1 MAGIRRVR
9 DLFDLPEEV
18 RKGDFVLKLSEGL
31 ERPAETARQY
41 VVTPG
46 LVDKFH
52 QALGLVGAAL
62 SDSRSKAAYVHG
74 SFGSG
79 KSHFMALLSL
89 LLSGAEEAWRIPA
102 LHGLRQKHP
111 FTAEEPRLAQLHFHM
126 IGADSIESAVFLQY
140 LRFVEARHPE
150 ATIPGLFADEK
161 LFEDASE
168 LLETVGDETFFAK
181 MTTGTGRLGAFSD
194 RWDRERFEACRTSTD
209 PRERE
214 KLFSA
219 LAKSHFKAFAAES
232 RRFIDLDRGLA
243 VIANHAAGLGYRAVL
258 LYLDELILWMLG
270 RASESAWLHKEAQKL
285 VKLVEAQEGRRE
297 VPIVSLI
304 ARQRDLADVVG
315 DEYAGA
321 EAQRLRDSLQWSEE
335 RFAKILIEDRDLV
348 AIASQRVLKPK
359 DGAASEVLDQ
369 AFEAVRKSAGSA
381 WQTMLA
387 GLAPEAFRQIYPFSP
402 ALLHAL
408 VGLSNSLQRERT
420 AIKLLMELLVE
431 HIRDLEVGE
440 VVRVGDLFD
449 VLAAG
454 DDPADGAMRA
464 RFSVGREL
472 YQYRFLPMIQETHKT
487 TTPERC
493 QRLRDDHPVRIGCS
507 NCPEKLCRADNRL
520 AKTLLIAALVPKA
533 LPELTASKLVE
544 LNHGSIKL
552 PIPGTEANIVAQ
564 KLRGWSTHISQ
575 LHVGGESDP
584 SVHLELE
591 DIDVESILAKAAGA
605 DQEGARQRVI
615 RDLLFDEMGVGKI
628 ADWGKDHTVEWHN
641 TRRPGH
647 LRFGNVR
654 KLGREQLGCPD
665 EHDWRLVVDY
675 PFDEGHFGPND
686 DLAVIEE
693 IQQKGGGGW
702 TLVWL
707 PSFFSEASKKL
718 LGKLTILEHILENKE
733 SLGRYTADLSADNQ
747 VRAEHNLENLR
758 SNLRTRLVKVLREAY
773 GLVRADEGDLDETR
787 SLEKNLYLLEPGASI
802 RAGIT
807 GTLADALENYAKAIL
822 AARYPR
828 HPRFAVKLSRQ
839 RLARLLETF
848 GDLIDSGAGRIEV
861 DAEVVKEMDG
871 SLALLGLVRTSEN
884 TVHLREDDV
893 LQRIENKREQKG
905 TARPTV
911 GQVREWIDPNGR
923 MGLSFEAVDLVVRCY
938 ARASSRTLV
947 QYDKAVDP
955 PLNKPI
961 GDGVELERP
970 DLPAFD
976 QWARALDAAGALF
989 GITLARKALHADNL
1003 KRFEAQVQGAVE
1015 RASEACARL
1024 PARLSDRLGAL
1035 DVGSSDRATTAAS
1048 ADALCAALSGKGGV
1062 GTVETLAS
1070 FEPRTSARAVGSSI
1084 ARAGE
1089 VLAVLEDELIF
1100 GVFAQLVSRG
1110 DEERLEKVRR
1120 VLREDEVVTAAAPRL
1135 RELARE
1141 AMKEI
1146 EPSPPPPPPGTKVT
1160 RHPIEARGKKAA
1172 LEAIESLRAAIERL
1186 GPAVSVRGA
1195 VVIEEPEEK

>member
-1 MAGIRRVR
+1 MAGARLVR
-9 DLFDLPEEV
+9 ELFDLPDEV
-18 RKGDFVLKLSEGL
+18 RKGDFVHKLSEGV
-31 ERPAETARQY
+31 EDPAKTTGEY

-52 QALGLVGAAL
+52 LALGLVGAAL
-62 SDSRSKAAYVHG
+62 SENRSKAAYVHG

-102 LHGLRQKHP
+102 LHGLKQKHP
-111 FTAEEPRLAQLHFHM
+111 FTAEEPKLAQLHFHM
-126 IGADSIESAVFLQY
+126 IGADSIESAVFLKY
-140 LRFVEARHPE
+140 LGFVEEHHPD
-150 ATIPGLFADEK
+150 ATIPGLFADEE
-161 LFEDASE
+161 LFENAAS
-168 LLETVGDETFFAK
+168 LLETVGDEAFFGK
-181 MTTGTGRLGAFSD
+181 MSSGTGRLGAFSD
-194 RWDRERFEACRTSTD
+194 RWDRPRFEAAKGSTD
-209 PRERE
+209 PGERE

-219 LAKSHFKAFAAES
+219 LAKSHFTAFAKES

-243 VIANHAAGLGYRAVL
+243 VIANHAAELGYKAVL

-270 RASESAWLHKEAQKL
+270 RASESAWLHQEAQKL

-304 ARQRDLADVVG
+304 ARQRDLAEVVG

-321 EAQRLRDSLQWSEE
+321 EAQRLRESLSWSEE

-348 AIASQRVLKPK
+348 AIASQRVLKSK
-359 DGAASEVLDQ
+359 DDKAKAVLDDAFETVRKGAGAAW
-369 AFEAVRKSAGSA
+369 K
-381 WQTMLA
+381 TMLA

-431 HIRDLEVGE
+431 HVRDLEVGE

-464 RFSVGREL
+464 RFAVAREL
-472 YQYRFLPMIQETHKT
+472 YLYRLLPMIQDANKT
-487 TTPERC
+487 TTPEKC

-507 NCPEKLCRADNRL
+507 NCPEKPCRSDNRL

-564 KLRGWSTHISQ
+564 KLRGWSTQVSQ

-584 SVHLELE
+584 SIHLELE
-591 DIDVESILAKAAGA
+591 DIDVESILAKASGA

-628 ADWGKDHTVEWHN
+628 ADWGKDHAVEWHS
-641 TRRPGH
+641 TRRVGH

-654 KLGREQLGCPD
+654 KLGLEQLACPD
-665 EHDWRLVVDY
+665 GHDWRLVVDY
-675 PFDEGHFGPND
+675 PFDEGNFGPND
-686 DLAVIEE
+686 DLAVVDE

-707 PSFFSEASKKL
+707 PSFFSEASNKL
-718 LGKLTILEHILENKE
+718 LGKLTILEHILETRE

-747 VRAEHNLENLR
+747 VRAEHNLQNLR
-758 SNLRTRLVKVLREAY
+758 SNLQTRQVLVLREAY
-773 GLVRADEGDLDETR
+773 GLTKEEEGDLDDAR
-787 SLEKNLYLLEPGASI
+787 SLEKHYYLLEPGASL
-802 RAGIT
+802 RPGLT
-807 GTLADALENYAKAIL
+807 GTLADALDNFAKAICGS
-822 AARYPR
+822 RYPR
-828 HPRFAVKLSRQ
+828 HPPFTIKLTRQ
-839 RLARLLETF
+839 RLGRLVETF
-848 GDLIDSGAGRIEV
+848 GDLIDSGQNRIEV
-861 DAEVVKEMDG
+861 DADVVKEMDG

-884 TVHLREDDV
+884 TLHLREDDV

-911 GQVREWIDPNGR
+911 GQIRDWIDPNGR
-923 MGLSFEAVDLVVRCY
+923 MGLSFEAADLVVRCY
-938 ARASSRTLV
+938 ARWSSRTFV
-947 QYDKAVDP
+947 QYDKPIDP
-955 PLNKPI
+955 PVNKAI
-961 GDGVELERP
+961 ADGVELERP
-970 DLPAFD
+970 DLPD
-976 QWARALDAAGALF
+976 STPWAKALDAAGSLF

-1003 KRFEAQVQGAVE
+1003 KRFEARVSDAVL
-1015 RASEACARL
+1015 AATQSCARL
-1024 PARLSDRLGAL
+1024 PTKLTERLHAL
-1035 DVGSSDRATTAAS
+1035 DAGSSDRLITAQS
-1048 ADALCAALSGKGGV
+1048 ADQLCAALGGKGGV
-1062 GTVETLAS
+1062 ALVETLAG
-1070 FEPRTSARAVGSSI
+1070 FEAQTSAKAVGTSI
-1084 ARAGE
+1084 AKAAE
-1089 VLAVLEDELIF
+1089 VLGVLEDALVF
-1100 GVFAQLVSRG
+1100 GVFGQLVARG
-1110 DEERLEKVRR
+1110 DEARLEKVRR
-1120 VLREDEVVTAAAPRL
+1120 VLREDEVNTAAAPRL
-1135 RELARE
+1135 KELARE
-1141 AMKEI
+1141 AMI
-1146 EPSPPPPPPGTKVT
+1146 DPSPPPPPPGNIVT
-1160 RHPIEARGKKAA
+1160 RHSMEARGRSAV
-1172 LEAIESLRAAIERL
+1172 LEAIESLRSAIERR
-1186 GPAVSVRGA
+1186 GEHVSLRGTLS
-1195 VVIEEPEEK
+1195 IEEPE

>member
-1 MAGIRRVR
+1 MAGARLVR
-9 DLFDLPEEV
+9 ELFDLPDEV

-31 ERPAETARQY
+31 ERPKETAAQY

-46 LVDKFH
+46 LVAKFD

-62 SDSRSKAAYVHG
+62 AESRSKAAYVHG

-89 LLSGAEEAWRIPA
+89 LLSGAEEAWQIPA

-111 FTAEEPRLAQLHFHM
+111 FTAEDPKLAQLHFHM
-126 IGADSIESAVFLQY
+126 IGADSIESAVFLKY
-140 LRFVEARHPE
+140 LGFVEEHHPE
-150 ATIPGLFADEK
+150 ATIPGLFADEE
-161 LFEDASE
+161 LFENAAS
-168 LLETVGDETFFAK
+168 LLETIGDEAFFSK
-181 MTTGTGRLGAFSD
+181 MSSGTGRLGAFSD
-194 RWDRERFEACRTSTD
+194 RWDRERFEAAKSSTD

-214 KLFSA
+214 TLFSA
-219 LAKSHFKAFAAES
+219 LAKSHFTAFARES

-243 VIANHAAGLGYRAVL
+243 VIANHASELGYQAVA

-270 RASESAWLHKEAQKL
+270 RASESAWLHQEAQKL
-285 VKLVEAQEGRRE
+285 VKLVEAQEGRRQI
-297 VPIVSLI
+297 PIVSLI
-304 ARQRDLADVVG
+304 ARQRDLAEVVG

-321 EAQRLRDSLQWSEE
+321 EAQRLRESLSWSEE

-348 AIASQRVLKPK
+348 AIASQRVLKSK
-359 DGAASEVLDQ
+359 DDEAKAVLDD
-369 AFEAVRKSAGSA
+369 AFESVRKSAGAA
-381 WQTMLA
+381 WKTMLA

-402 ALLHAL
+402 ALLRAL

-431 HIRDLEVGE
+431 HARDLEVGE

-464 RFSVGREL
+464 RFAVAREL
-472 YQYRFLPMIQETHKT
+472 YLYRLLPMIQDANKT
-487 TTPERC
+487 TTPEKC

-564 KLRGWSTHISQ
+564 KLRGWSTHVSQ
-575 LHVGGESDP
+575 LHVGGEADP
-584 SVHLELE
+584 AVHLELE
-591 DIDVESILAKAAGA
+591 DIDVESILSKAAGA

-628 ADWGKDHTVEWHN
+628 ADWGKDHAVDWHQ
-641 TRRPGH
+641 TKRVGH

-654 KLGREQLGCPD
+654 KLGLEQLACPD

-675 PFDEGHFGPND
+675 PFDEANFGPHD
-686 DLAVIEE
+686 DLAVVEE

-707 PSFFSEASKKL
+707 PSFFSEASNKL
-718 LGKLTILEHILENKE
+718 LGKLTILEHILETKE

-747 VRAEHNLENLR
+747 VRAEHNLQNLR
-758 SNLRTRLVKVLREAY
+758 SNLQTRLVKVLREAY
-773 GLVRADEGDLDETR
+773 GLVQVEEGDLDDAR
-787 SLEKNLYLLEPGASI
+787 SLEKHLYLLEPGASL
-802 RAGIT
+802 RPGLA
-807 GTLADALENYAKAIL
+807 GTLADALDNFARAIL
-822 AARYPR
+822 GARYPR
-828 HPRFAVKLSRQ
+828 HPHFSVKLTRQ
-839 RLARLLETF
+839 RLGRLVETF
-848 GDLIDSGAGRIEV
+848 GDLIDSGQRRIAV
-861 DAEVVKEMDG
+861 DADVVKEMDG
-871 SLALLGLVRTSEN
+871 TLALLGLVRTSEN

-893 LQRIENKREQKG
+893 LQRIDNKREQKG

-911 GQVREWIDPNGR
+911 GQIREWIDPTGR
-923 MGLSFEAVDLVVRCY
+923 MGLTFEAADLVVRCY
-938 ARASSRTLV
+938 ARWSSRTFV
-947 QYDKAVDP
+947 QYDKPVDP
-955 PLNKPI
+955 PLGKPI

-970 DLPAFD
+970 DLPDATA
-976 QWARALDAAGALF
+976 WARALDAAGSLF

-1003 KRFEAQVQGAVE
+1003 KRFEAQVTEA
-1015 RASEACARL
+1015 ASAASQRCARL
-1024 PARLSDRLGAL
+1024 PSKLADRLSAL
-1035 DVGSSDRATTAAS
+1035 DAGSSDRLTTARS
-1048 ADALCAALSGKGGV
+1048 ADRLCAALAGKAGV
-1062 GTVETLAS
+1062 AAVETLAG
-1070 FEPRTSARAVGSSI
+1070 FEAETSPKAVGTSI
-1084 ARAGE
+1084 ARASD
-1089 VLAVLEDELIF
+1089 VLGVLEDDLVF
-1100 GVFAQLVSRG
+1100 GVFGQLVARG
-1110 DEERLEKVRR
+1110 DQERLEKVRR
-1120 VLREDEVVTAAAPRL
+1120 ALREDEVVTAAAPRL
-1135 RELARE
+1135 KELARE

-1146 EPSPPPPPPGTKVT
+1146 ERPDPIGGDVT
-1160 RHPIEARGKKAA
+1160 RHPIDARGKRAV
-1172 LEAIESLRAAIERL
+1172 LEAIEALRSAVERRGENVSLRGTL
-1186 GPAVSVRGA
+1186 S
-1195 VVIEEPEEK
+1195 IEEPK